1 MFALFIP
8 FTPLRVIVYHFVYKS
23 FSSMFYNMGITR
35 HPREQILRFI
45 REAAETL
52 AVLVGDRGVFAGKK
66 CGLQAV
72 VFGILVGI
80 REAREMTPVWGE
92 EVGKYP
98 NLTRWVEEKSREY
111 FSERTL
117 RESINTRRL

>member
-1 MFALFIP
+1 
-8 FTPLRVIVYHFVYKS
+8 
-23 FSSMFYNMGITR
+23 MFYNMGITR
-35 HPREQILRFI
+35 YPREQILRFI

-111 FSERTL
+111 FPERTL